1 MHRYNGTTRLSF
13 YKGDIVRKI
22 VSTYK
27 QMAAFALLAWR
38 SQATSYERGKEVVRQ
53 CKTELRTDVPFSR
66 LLSTR
71 SSES

>member
-1 MHRYNGTTRLSF
+1 MHRYNGATRLSF

-38 SQATSYERGKEVVRQ
+38 SQATSYERGKEVVR
-53 CKTELRTDVPFSR
+53 
-66 LLSTR
+66 
-71 SSES
+71 